1 MVLAVE
7 VKEILLKGLKQVDDM
22 VALKSGLIHFH
33 KKPGFIFI
41 ELWNESRLFVY
52 TRQVFYH

>member
-22 VALKSGLIHFH
+22 VALKSGLIHL
-33 KKPGFIFI
+33 FIFI